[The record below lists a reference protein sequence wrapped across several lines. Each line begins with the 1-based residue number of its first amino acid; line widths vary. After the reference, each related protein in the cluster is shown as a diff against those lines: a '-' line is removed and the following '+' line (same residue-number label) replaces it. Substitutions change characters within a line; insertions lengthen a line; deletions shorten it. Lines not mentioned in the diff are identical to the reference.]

1 MGARV
6 YLSLYHI
13 SICSFFSERHWMQP
27 NSWPVFLKSP
37 IRADQRHSNR
47 PLNLE
52 ISGGAPR
59 TWKTRINAPLSICR
73 GLASVLDSVLYIRVA
88 PTYVGILLMSTPA
101 PAATLMTHG
110 HNPLLK
116 LLVEQR
122 SRSTR
127 LSTSSSC
134 SIGVGLQKSSHLSSD
149 IRASMTDPSIF
160 LDTYQLS

>member
-1 MGARV
+1 
-6 YLSLYHI
+6 
-13 SICSFFSERHWMQP
+13 
-27 NSWPVFLKSP
+27 
-37 IRADQRHSNR
+37 
-47 PLNLE
+47 
-52 ISGGAPR
+52 
-59 TWKTRINAPLSICR
+59 
-73 GLASVLDSVLYIRVA
+73 
-88 PTYVGILLMSTPA
+88 MSTPA

-160 LDTYQLS
+160 LDTYKLPPVLNHRTLRSRSAEALAIFHLLVPPVYLAIALTDLGFWAPGLTELDLISTWSTQYPNRVAALPNALVCTENWNLAMMTFI

>member
-1 MGARV
+1 
-6 YLSLYHI
+6 
-13 SICSFFSERHWMQP
+13 MQP
-27 NSWPVFLKSP
+27 NSWPVFLESP

-47 PLNLE
+47 PLSLE

-73 GLASVLDSVLYIRVA
+73 GLASVLDPVLYIRVA

-116 LLVEQR
+116 LLVEQ
-122 SRSTR
+122 
-127 LSTSSSC
+127 
-134 SIGVGLQKSSHLSSD
+134 
-149 IRASMTDPSIF
+149 
-160 LDTYQLS
+160 